1 MIRATRART
10 TAAALAGEV
19 AVLCE
24 GIPTRYRCRASK
36 RAREEEDEERVVKR
50 ETPVTEDLTA
60 YEDPQ
65 LWLEWGHAD
74 DDENNDEDEFFD
86 LTTSEEE
93 EEEKEEEESRVET
106 WDLTINLAAS
116 PAEILREAQIEWLQT
131 TRCKCQD
138 CVRDTNGRGR
148 NVIEYER
155 DVLKLRLS
163 RHRDIW
169 MWVCSIPSNL
179 LVDFPSISEIVLM

>member
-24 GIPTRYRCRASK
+24 GIPTRYRSSK
-36 RAREEEDEERVVKR
+36 RAREGEEKQRDSKRTTTATTEED
-50 ETPVTEDLTA
+50 DIAA
-60 YEDPQ
+60 YEDPL
-65 LWLEWGHAD
+65 LWREWQHAD
-74 DDENNDEDEFFD
+74 LTLEEEEIFD
-86 LTTSEEE
+86 LTSEEE
-93 EEEKEEEESRVET
+93 EEETTTTTERVET
-106 WDLTINLAAS
+106 WDLTVNLTAS
-116 PAEILREAQIEWLQT
+116 PAEIRREAQVEWLRT
-131 TRCKCQD
+131 TRCDCQD
-138 CVRDTNGRGR
+138 CVRDTPNGRGR

-169 MWVCSIPSNL
+169 MWSSSIPSAL
-179 LVDFPSISEIVLM
+179 LADFPSISEIVLM

>member
-1 MIRATRART
+1 MDKEKQTHIFT
-10 TAAALAGEV
+10 L
-19 AVLCE
+19 
-24 GIPTRYRCRASK
+24 
-36 RAREEEDEERVVKR
+36 EEEEI
-50 ETPVTEDLTA
+50 
-60 YEDPQ
+60 
-65 LWLEWGHAD
+65 
-74 DDENNDEDEFFD
+74 FD
-86 LTTSEEE
+86 LTSEEE
-93 EEEKEEEESRVET
+93 EEETTTTTERVET
-106 WDLTINLAAS
+106 WDLTVNLTAS
-116 PAEILREAQIEWLQT
+116 PAEIRREAQIEWLQT

-169 MWVCSIPSNL
+169 MWSSSIPSTL

>member
-24 GIPTRYRCRASK
+24 GIPTRYRSSK
-36 RAREEEDEERVVKR
+36 RAREREEERDAKR
-50 ETPVTEDLTA
+50 TTTTTTTTVEDLAA

-65 LWLEWGHAD
+65 LWQEWRHAD
-74 DDENNDEDEFFD
+74 LTLEEEEIVD
-86 LTTSEEE
+86 LTSEEE
-93 EEEKEEEESRVET
+93 EEEETERVET
-106 WDLTINLAAS
+106 WDLTVNLTAS
-116 PAEILREAQIEWLQT
+116 PREAQVEWLRT
-131 TRCKCQD
+131 TRCYCSD
-138 CVRDTNGRGR
+138 CVRDTPNGRGR

-169 MWVCSIPSNL
+169 MWSSSIPSAL
-179 LVDFPSISEIVLM
+179 LADFPSISEIVLM